1 MLHDLLQHV
10 STVVDVTDSQG
21 QTALHVAS
29 QNGHKS
35 VSILFH
41 YYTTNFEVVL
51 GISGVGPLKGG
62 LSVGCR
68 PQIFDNAQCRLG
80 KVNVECRASFTVN
93 ILG

>member
-35 VSILFH
+35 VSELITYLESIQG
-41 YYTTNFEVVL
+41 TEA
-51 GISGVGPLKGG
+51 LK
-62 LSVGCR
+62 
-68 PQIFDNAQCRLG
+68 PF
-80 KVNVECRASFTVN
+80 KTRAVQRAEPKWVKIYLPS
-93 ILG
+93 